1 MGGRR
6 GTAVAAGRDPPSAR
20 RRRRRSHGT
29 ARCLLRVRCRGN
41 AERARDGD
49 RRTRGH
55 ALCGVLERLGLRP
68 RSPGRDRRPP
78 MSPLE
83 GVAVVAAGFWA
94 GAINTI
100 VGSGSLL
107 TFPTLLAVG
116 YDAVTANVS
125 NTLGLVPGSVSGAIG
140 YRRELKGQLR
150 RVLTL
155 VPAAVLGGLTGG
167 ILLLAAPGAF
177 RDVVPFLILLAVA
190 LVLVQPL
197 ITRRRAAAGR
207 IREKPGTVLHAGTF
221 LTAVYGGYFGAAQG
235 VILLALLGITID
247 DDLQRLNGVKNV
259 VAAAGNG
266 IAALFFLIFAREHIA
281 WLAVVLL
288 LVGSVVGGQVGAHFG
303 RRIPAQVL
311 RYVIAVVGT
320 AVAIDLLVA

>member
-1 MGGRR
+1 
-6 GTAVAAGRDPPSAR
+6 
-20 RRRRRSHGT
+20 
-29 ARCLLRVRCRGN
+29 
-41 AERARDGD
+41 
-49 RRTRGH
+49 
-55 ALCGVLERLGLRP
+55 
-68 RSPGRDRRPP
+68 

-140 YRRELKGQLR
+140 YRRELKGQRR

-155 VPAAVLGGLTGG
+155 VPAAVLGGLAGG

-177 RDVVPFLILLAVA
+177 RVVVPFLILIAVG
-190 LVLVQPL
+190 LVLVQPR
-197 ITRRRAAAGR
+197 ISRRRLAEGR
-207 IREKPGTVLHAGTF
+207 VQNHPGPVLQVGTF

-235 VILLALLGITID
+235 VILLALLGITLD

-259 VAAAGNG
+259 IAAVING
-266 IAALFFLIFAREHIA
+266 VAALFFLVFAREHIA
-281 WLAVVLL
+281 WIAVVLL
-288 LVGSVVGGQVGAHFG
+288 LVGSTVGGQVGAVLG
-303 RRIPAQVL
+303 RRIPANAL
-311 RYVIAVVGT
+311 RIVIAVIGT
-320 AVAIDLLVA
+320 AVAIDLLVS